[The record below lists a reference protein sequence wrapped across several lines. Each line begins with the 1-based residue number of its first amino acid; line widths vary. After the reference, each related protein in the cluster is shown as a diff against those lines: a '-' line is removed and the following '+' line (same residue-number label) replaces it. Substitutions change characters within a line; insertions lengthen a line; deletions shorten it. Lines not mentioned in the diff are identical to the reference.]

1 MLFSY
6 KIIIPKHQVYL
17 EYLGENQR
25 DSILRNVVCVSRG
38 AKSVGKDNICR
49 KGQYVSEGAKCV
61 GKDNICRTV
70 WRVNV
75 GQNLSERTI
84 CVGKGKMCRK
94 KKIKKS
100 LTVSLKGILWILF
113 RHIV

>member
-1 MLFSY
+1 MC
-6 KIIIPKHQVYL
+6 L
-17 EYLGENQR
+17 EY
-25 DSILRNVVCVSRG
+25 SIWRNVLCVSRG
-38 AKSVGKDNICR
+38 AKS
-49 KGQYVSEGAKCV
+49 V

-84 CVGKGKMCRK
+84 CVGRDNMCRK
-94 KKIKKS
+94 GQNVSEKKIKKS

>member
-1 MLFSY
+1 MYYKFNLKVYTQYLLFSY

-49 KGQYVSEGAKCV
+49 KAQYVSERAKCV
-61 GKDNICRTV
+61 GKDNICRYSLA
-70 WRVNV
+70 RKC
-75 GQNLSERTI
+75 GAKS
-84 CVGKGKMCRK
+84 VGKHNMCRK
-94 KKIKKS
+94 GQNVSEKKN
-100 LTVSLKGILWILF
+100 
-113 RHIV
+113 